1 MHLFFADIIDNE
13 AFLNEEDSKHCVNVL
28 RLREN
33 AEILL
38 TDGNGQMAT
47 CKIIL
52 ANPKKVVAKVLNLR
66 IFPKNEHKVHL
77 VTAPTKNIDRFEFM
91 LEKITEIGVSEITP
105 IFTHYSERK
114 ILRLDRCD
122 KVITAAVKQCQ
133 IPFKPQL
140 NNATDYQSFLRIM
153 QEIESEI
160 SDLFIAYCGN
170 EFEKIP
176 LSEAL
181 RSKTHAK
188 TSILI
193 GPEGDF
199 SVEEVKKIVDMGG
212 KVVSLS
218 ENRLRTE
225 TAGIVAAVLAENQKN
240 HSEQQDNQ

>member
-47 CKIIL
+47 CRITL
-52 ANPKKVVAKVLNLR
+52 ANPKKVAAKVITSQL
-66 IFPKNEHKVHL
+66 FPKNEHEVHL
-77 VTAPTKNIDRFEFM
+77 AAAPTKNIDRFEFM

-105 IFTHYSERK
+105 IFTRYSERK
-114 ILRLDRCD
+114 VLRLDRCD
-122 KVITAAVKQCQ
+122 KIITAAVKQCQ

-140 NNATDYQSFLRIM
+140 NNATDYLSFLRM
-153 QEIESEI
+153 QEINNEV
-160 SDLFIAYCGN
+160 SDFFIAYCGN

-181 RSKTHAK
+181 RSKTHKK
-188 TSILI
+188 TTVLI

-199 SVEEVKKIVDMGG
+199 SVEEVKKMVDMGG

-225 TAGIVAAVLAENQKN
+225 TAGIVAAVSAVNQKN
-240 HSEQQDNQ
+240 HSEQQDKY